1 MASDFIAVF
10 ECNRR
15 QVMDELFLCN
25 AGSMSI
31 VLDLHV
37 QCCLFFAVCVYQPV
51 KPLNLYNQ
59 IGWCK
64 LLSSS

>member
-10 ECNRR
+10 ECDRR

-37 QCCLFFAVCVYQPV
+37 QCCLF
-51 KPLNLYNQ
+51 
-59 IGWCK
+59 
-64 LLSSS
+64 LLFVFTSL